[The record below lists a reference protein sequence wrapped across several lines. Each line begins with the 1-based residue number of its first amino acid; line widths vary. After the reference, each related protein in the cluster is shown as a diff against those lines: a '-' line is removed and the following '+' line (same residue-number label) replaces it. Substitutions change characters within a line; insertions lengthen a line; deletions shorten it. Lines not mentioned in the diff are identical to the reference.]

1 MKRNIG
7 IIFILF
13 IIIVVVNT
21 YSCYHTERFE
31 SEKPYYDCIISINVH
46 EKFNFLLKQLKN
58 IQENV
63 FCNYAV
69 ILNCN
74 DFMFEECNSRRS
86 ELAENIYI
94 HEKPLNKRLAHGTLA
109 EGIYNNMC
117 YATHH
122 FAFDFFIVASSRNMF
137 TNELTMNDL
146 NSIKAGKPHT
156 LDNRSWEEKKDDW
169 IWGTLG
175 NSMLGK
181 YYLERNQN
189 LHGCAHEGLIF
200 TENGCKKIIQ
210 FLKNNPEIKED
221 TFRYESNM
229 EEFAL
234 QTISINSGEPI
245 YYIGNGCC
253 NEGPIGKNDPDSD
266 DLKFMYKVRR
276 EEFDNRTKDGFMT
289 CSRD

>member
-7 IIFILF
+7 IIIFLF
-13 IIIVVVNT
+13 IFIVVVNA
-21 YSCYHTERFE
+21 YNFRTERFE
-31 SEKPYYDCIISINVH
+31 TKKPYYDCIISINIH

-63 FCNYAV
+63 LCNYAV

-74 DFMFEECNSRRS
+74 DTMLEECNSRRS
-86 ELAENIYI
+86 ELPKNVYI
-94 HEKPLNKRLAHGTLA
+94 HDKPLNKNVNHGSLTH
-109 EGIYNNMC
+109 GIYNNIC
-117 YATHH
+117 YGVEH
-122 FAFDFFIVASSRNMF
+122 FTFDYFIVASSRSMF
-137 TNELTMNDL
+137 TNELNLEGLKKLKTYVPDVRPWDQ
-146 NSIKAGKPHT
+146 KKGDWVWGEFADT
-156 LDNRSWEEKKDDW
+156 L
-169 IWGTLG
+169 
-175 NSMLGK
+175 LGK
-181 YYLERNQN
+181 YYLEKNQN
-189 LHGCAHEGLIF
+189 LCNSAHEGMVF
-200 TENGCKKIIQ
+200 TEKGCKNIIE
-210 FLKNNPEIKED
+210 FL
-221 TFRYESNM
+221 SNHSDLKDDLFQYPARV

-276 EEFDNRTKDGFMT
+276 EEFDNRGKDGFIT